1 MELPLQNAI
10 SLAIIGCVS
19 AGKSTL
25 VNAILVNKMS
35 STKIKRTTMLPQVYI
50 ESNKKDELTKEK
62 IQEIQEMNDREN
74 RRILDGDVELT
85 DANCVN
91 IYHEIP
97 KCYDLMKLPRNIS
110 LNINDI
116 PGLNDSTTE
125 KIYYNYIDKSYLTF
139 DIIFIV
145 VDINEAFNTSGSIQ
159 ILKCMV
165 ENAQRYPEK
174 RMKICIIANKCDELQ
189 PNSKGE
195 LEFVD
200 EEYLEMYEQIEK
212 ETDKYLGPVDNIEYK
227 VLKVSAEDSFIYR
240 MYKKNPKVDLDPKL
254 VNKFGLNEFGKRA
267 WTSMTDDKKRGKIR
281 DFFQNEDIEQSLKLT
296 GFNDLKN
303 YMNHTIDFQLQYDI
317 MLNNIKLEI
326 QNIPEYTS
334 CYEDK
339 ITTRYNRTVDL
350 YKDLMSIYSKK
361 NIKLD
366 TEGVVKYIQDS
377 FLTNINQIDLSGIL
391 KEPALY
397 NSTKKVIKANI
408 DKLSDR
414 FDIQPLEV
422 QYKKIEEEQNKI
434 VLGELD
440 NIMTNIQNYSPNNS
454 LIQHDDILRGML
466 NKLSILQDN
475 HYPELDN
482 IINKC
487 NDTFICMFCGVRD
500 TEVKDPFI
508 LYFDTIQ
515 DKFNYSIEA
524 CFKYIQR
531 ILMKRMELGNIVK
544 GLFDYTLNQLDFSV
558 YNEEFRE
565 YLIDLKIAIPYC
577 SETSMSQYIFNP
589 WDGLNK
595 TKKQNVMSLFTYM
608 LSLYELVYGVV
619 SMTQPEEKKI
629 PTSYDLPDESHLR
642 QR

>member
-1 MELPLQNAI
+1 MRFR
-10 SLAIIGCVS
+10 CVS

-50 ESNKKDELTKEK
+50 ETNKKDELTKES

-74 RRILDGDVELT
+74 QRILKGELELT
-85 DANCVN
+85 DDNCVN

-110 LNINDI
+110 LNIHDI
-116 PGLNDSTTE
+116 PGLNDSSTE

-145 VDINEAFNTSGSIQ
+145 VDINEAFNTSGSVQ
-159 ILKCMV
+159 ILKNMV
-165 ENAQRYPEK
+165 ENAQRQPK
-174 RMKICIIANKCDELQ
+174 KQMKICIIANKCDELQ
-189 PNSKGE
+189 PNSQGE

-212 ETDKYLGPVDNIEYK
+212 ETEKYLGGINNIDYK
-227 VLKVSAEDSFIYR
+227 VLKLSAEDSFIYR

-254 VNKFGLNEFGKRA
+254 VNKFGLNEFGKRS
-267 WTSMTDDKKRGKIR
+267 WTSMTDDKKREKIR

-296 GFNDLKN
+296 GFNDLKE
-303 YMNHTIDFQLQYDI
+303 YMNQTINFQLQYDI

-326 QNIPEYTS
+326 LKIPLYS
-334 CYEDK
+334 SSYEDK
-339 ITTRYNRTVDL
+339 ITTRYNRIVDL

-361 NIKLD
+361 YIKLD
-366 TEGVVKYIQDS
+366 VSGVVKYIEEC
-377 FLTNINQIDLSGIL
+377 FLQNINQIDLSGIL
-391 KEPALY
+391 KDPALY
-397 NSTKKVIKANI
+397 NSTKDVITENI
-408 DKLSDR
+408 DKLRDR

-422 QYKKIEEEQNKI
+422 QYKKIEEEQSKI
-434 VLGELD
+434 VLGEVD
-440 NIMTNIQNYSPNNS
+440 S
-454 LIQHDDILRGML
+454 ILRPLSHQEVYIGSEKEML
-466 NKLSILQDN
+466 STKLLTKLSILKDN

-487 NDTFICMFCGVRD
+487 KSAFISSADGRACCVRD

-524 CFKYIQR
+524 CFKSIQQ
-531 ILMKRMELGNIVK
+531 ILMKRIELGNIVK

-558 YNEEFRE
+558 YNEEFRQ
-565 YLIDLKIAIPYC
+565 YLIDLKIAIPY
-577 SETSMSQYIFNP
+577 SPMTKPYNFSP

-595 TKKQNVMSLFTYM
+595 TQKENVMSLFNYM
-608 LSLYELVYGVV
+608 LSLYELLYGCPQLDEKTK
-619 SMTQPEEKKI
+619 SQP
-629 PTSYDLPDESHLR
+629 LPDFLGDATLVQILTDSGSDDDM
-642 QR
+642 